1 MAISSRQG
9 LIDYCFRRLGF
20 PVIEINVD
28 DDQVSDRIDDA
39 LQYFQEYHFD
49 GVERIYLKH
58 QITGNTVKISGF
70 TANSFEVGETI
81 TGSSSG
87 ASAKIS
93 EISSSNTI
101 ITDRTSGTW
110 TASETITGD
119 VTGTTATLASTAFY
133 TAGDMDN
140 EYIEVNDNI
149 LGVTSMFSFAGAG
162 DGSENPNNI
171 FNLLYQFRQNDMWNL
186 LNTDLIYYTQVK
198 THMQMFDQIFPG
210 KRSIR
215 FNRKMNKI
223 FIDVNWEEVFDAGDY
238 LIFDCYRILDP
249 ATYTEIYDDMFL
261 KRYATALIKRQ
272 WGENMKKFG
281 GIQLP
286 GGVTLNGMELYQEAN
301 QELTQIEE
309 EMQSK
314 HELPVNFFVG

>member
-1 MAISSRQG
+1 MAVASRQG

-39 LQYFQEYHFD
+39 LEYFQEYHFD
-49 GVERIYLKH
+49 GVERVYLKH
-58 QITGNTVKISGF
+58 QITGNTVKVSGF
-70 TANSFEVGETI
+70 TANSFEVGENI
-81 TGSSSG
+81 TGSTSG
-87 ASAKIS
+87 ATAKIV

-101 ITDRTSGTW
+101 ITDKTTGTW
-110 TASETITGD
+110 VASETITGD
-119 VTGTTATLASTAFY
+119 VSGHTTTLATTGFY

-140 EYIEVNDNI
+140 EYVEVTDSI
-149 LGVTSMFSFAGAG
+149 LGVASMFSFSNANSGA
-162 DGSENPNNI
+162 ENPNNI

-186 LNTDLIYYTQVK
+186 LNTDLIYYAQVK
-198 THMQMFDQIFPG
+198 THMSMFEQLFPG

-223 FIDVNWEEVFDAGDY
+223 FIDVNWREVFDPGDY
-238 LIFDCYRILDP
+238 VYFDCYRILDP
-249 ATYTEIYDDMFL
+249 NTYTEIYNDIFL

-272 WGENMKKFG
+272 WGENMKKFS

-286 GGVTLNGMELYQEAN
+286 GGVTLNGMELYQEAITEI
-301 QELTQIEE
+301 QQIEE

-314 HELPVNFFVG
+314 RELPVDFQVG